1 MSKTIFVTRH
11 SGAVQ
16 WAAEN
21 GFEGATSVAHLNVAD
36 IAAGDVVAGTL
47 PVHLAAQVCA
57 AGAEYWH
64 LTLELPAH
72 LRGVELTAAQMVEAG
87 AHVERYTVCS
97 GAVPENTPERGET
110 SEYPRTELIERIVR
124 HADTGSGIELTAEDT
139 DLLRFILERGVARD
153 LAWLDD
159 TQLREASEEPR

>member
-11 SGAVQ
+11 PGAAE
-16 WAAEN
+16 WAADN
-21 GFEGATSVAHLNVAD
+21 GFQAATQVEHLDVAD

-47 PVHLAAQVCA
+47 PVHLAAAVCE
-57 AGAEYWH
+57 AGAAYWH

-97 GAVPENTPERGET
+97 GAVPEAAAGGGEAG
-110 SEYPRTELIERIVR
+110 EHPRTELIERIVR